1 MKTLDL
7 TGNRFGRLVAIEML
21 PERFSGLI
29 KWKCIC
35 DCGKIKIAL
44 AKTLRNGGTK
54 SCGCLHIEESIKK
67 CKSRSKPLFSK
78 RITSKG
84 YVVVKTEFGY
94 VREHVYVMEQHI
106 GRKLIDDEIVHHIDR
121 NKQNNAIENL
131 QLMTH
136 GEHTV
141 LHNKEGY

>member
-1 MKTLDL
+1 MKILDL
-7 TGNRFGRLVAIEML
+7 TGNRFGRLVAIEIM

-29 KWKCIC
+29 KWKCRC

-54 SCGCLHIEESIKK
+54 SCGCLYIEESINK
-67 CKSRSKPLFSK
+67 CKLRAKPLWSK
-78 RITSKG
+78 RVSAKG
-84 YVVVKTEFGY
+84 YVEIKTNFGY
-94 VREHVYVMEQHI
+94 MREHIYIMEKHI
-106 GRKLIDDEIVHHIDR
+106 GRKLVDDEVVHHIDR
-121 NKQNNAIENL
+121 NKQNNNIDNL

-136 GEHTV
+136 GEHTA